1 MDLRRTLRDR
11 RHARLLQKARRGDTK
26 AFGSLFR
33 ELHPCVFA
41 YLDRRLPHVHDVE
54 DLVATVFHKL
64 LRNLASFDPGKGSVT
79 AWTMTMA
86 RHALIDHLRRW
97 RDTVDVDELAE
108 CLAGPARDP
117 LAGMIRTEEAERV
130 RAELGGLPAQTR
142 ELIALRY
149 GEGLRCR
156 EIAAATGLSEAAVK
170 QRLSRAVRAL
180 RRRVGGVPERG
191 GEVDYAT
198 R

>member
-1 MDLRRTLRDR
+1 MDVRKAIRDR
-11 RHARLLQKARRGDTK
+11 RHASLLRQAGRGDTK

-33 ELHPCVFA
+33 ELHGPVFA
-41 YLDRRLPHVHDVE
+41 YLDRRLPDVHDTE

-64 LRNLASFDPGKGSVT
+64 LKNLANHDPRKGSVT
-79 AWTMTMA
+79 AWLMTMA
-86 RHALIDHLRRW
+86 RHALIDHLRRR
-97 RDTVDVDELAE
+97 RDMVDMDDLAE
-108 CLAGPARDP
+108 SLAGPARDP

-130 RAELGGLPAQTR
+130 RVELGLLPAATR

-149 GEGLRCR
+149 GDGLRIR
-156 EIAAATGLSEAAVK
+156 EIAAMTDLGEAAVK
-170 QRLSRAVRAL
+170 QRLSRAVREL
-180 RRRVGGVPERG
+180 RRRVGGLPERG